1 MTRKTPP
8 ELRSA
13 RWFAPDDFRSFG
25 HRSRVMQMGYAPAD
39 WVGKPIIAIV
49 NTWSDA
55 NQCHAHFKQRV
66 DDVKRGVLQAGG
78 FPLELPAISLSGSM
92 VKPTRTAPYIIMKAM
107 TLCMTAGGTMDPP
120 MTTGVTACG

>member
-1 MTRKTPP
+1 
-8 ELRSA
+8 LRSA

-39 WVGKPIIAIV
+39 WKDKPVIAIV

-78 FPLELPAISLSGSM
+78 LPLELPAIRLSEPI
-92 VKPTRTAPYIIMKAM
+92 VTPTTLLFRYFLAPAAYRSS
-107 TLCMTAGGTMDPP
+107 
-120 MTTGVTACG
+120 